1 MKKFG
6 KKLISLAIA
15 EVWISL
21 FKVNDN
27 RPAFPNGGDRR
38 KMIAEF
44 IQLTAK
50 EEKKFWA
57 IYDKLQSKNVALT
70 AEKMEE
76 AGLLRIKSIQP
87 EERSAL
93 FSDLI
98 FNWVNDV
105 TDLYGRQTDK
115 MRKEVGKKKSIA
127 FLNIEMNFYAARLE
141 SMMAGRVSSSHQ
153 DENKFIN
160 HLNK

>member
-1 MKKFG
+1 MKKFK
-6 KKLISLAIA
+6 KKLISLAVA
-15 EVWISL
+15 DVWISL

-27 RPAFPNGGDRR
+27 QPTFPNSGDRR

-57 IYDKLQSKNVALT
+57 IYDKLQSKNAALT
-70 AEKMEE
+70 AKKKEK
-76 AGLLRIKSIQP
+76 AGLLRINSDQP

-98 FNWVNDV
+98 FNWVSDV
-105 TDLYGRQTDK
+105 MDLYERQTDK
-115 MRKEVGKKKSIA
+115 MRKEIGKKKSIA
-127 FLNIEMNFYAARLE
+127 FLNIEMDFYAARLE
-141 SMMAGRVSSSHQ
+141 SLMTGRAFSSHQ
-153 DENKFIN
+153 D
-160 HLNK
+160 

>member
-1 MKKFG
+1 MAFIVLFKMKKFR
-6 KKLISLAIA
+6 KKLISLAVA

-21 FKVNDN
+21 FKANGN

-38 KMIAEF
+38 NVIVEF

-57 IYDKLQSKNVALT
+57 IYDKLQSKNAALT
-70 AEKMEE
+70 AEKMEK
-76 AGLLRIKSIQP
+76 AGLLRINGNQP

-98 FNWVNDV
+98 FQ
-105 TDLYGRQTDK
+105 LG
-115 MRKEVGKKKSIA
+115 
-127 FLNIEMNFYAARLE
+127 
-141 SMMAGRVSSSHQ
+141 
-153 DENKFIN
+153 
-160 HLNK
+160 

>member
-1 MKKFG
+1 MKKVR
-6 KKLISLAIA
+6 KKLISLAVA

-27 RPAFPNGGDRR
+27 LPAFPNGGDRK

-57 IYDKLQSKNVALT
+57 IYDKLQSKNTGLT
-70 AEKMEE
+70 AEKMEK
-76 AGLLRIKSIQP
+76 AGLLRINSDQP

-98 FNWVNDV
+98 FNWVGDV
-105 TDLYGRQTDK
+105 MDLYEHQTAK
-115 MRKEVGKKKSIA
+115 MRKEIGKKKSIA
-127 FLNIEMNFYAARLE
+127 FLNIEMDFYAATIE
-141 SMMAGRVSSSHQ
+141 SVMTGRVFSSHQ
-153 DENKFIN
+153 D
-160 HLNK
+160 